1 MEEEGGGGRGGAE
14 ASLPHAQYLKIRSP
28 IEIASRTPRAYQGPI
43 DGAILLP
50 TTWYMTFCWPGVIVE
65 FIGERARYC
74 ELQTDLQKLSEQS

>member
-1 MEEEGGGGRGGAE
+1 MNKGKSATC
-14 ASLPHAQYLKIRSP
+14 SISQVRSP

-43 DGAILLP
+43 DGAILLR
-50 TTWYMTFCWPGVIVE
+50 TTWYMITNTFRWPGVIVE